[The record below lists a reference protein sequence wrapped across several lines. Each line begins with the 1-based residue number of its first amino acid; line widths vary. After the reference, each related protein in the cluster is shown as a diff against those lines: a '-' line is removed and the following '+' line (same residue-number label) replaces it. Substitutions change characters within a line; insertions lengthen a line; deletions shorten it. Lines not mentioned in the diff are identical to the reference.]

1 MGVLGGFDKAAGCEQ
16 VAIVQQRQ
24 AHAQMQ
30 SGEAAANGFLLR
42 RRDQRVRDA
51 VSAMRGIDGEAAEIE
66 PAFFLLP

>member
-1 MGVLGGFDKAAGCEQ
+1 
-16 VAIVQQRQ
+16 
-24 AHAQMQ
+24 MQ